1 MLKKGVKIDRP
12 CFIKVENQLIS
23 VQNKTEYQNQSNN
36 KQQKCLV
43 HHNVHSSSKEIHG
56 FRSIVTFKIGVSLSH
71 FHHCTF
77 KRYLL

>member
-1 MLKKGVKIDRP
+1 MLKKGVKIVRP

-56 FRSIVTFKIGVSLSH
+56 FRSIVTFKIGIS
-71 FHHCTF
+71 
-77 KRYLL
+77 